1 MTVGYNARS
10 AADCYLSVWA
20 TCYMQRRL

>member
-1 MTVGYNARS
+1 MRGAR
-10 AADCYLSVWA
+10 ANCNLSVWA